1 MAYYH
6 SEREAAKR
14 GRPNAQTLFDDL
26 RTRFPGGSS
35 AEPATAS

>member
-14 GRPNAQTLFDDL
+14 DRPNAQTLFDDL

-35 AEPATAS
+35 AKPAAAS